1 MTERRTFSNVTKRY
15 LSRFDEILDEMI
27 QGMTDAPLTDSI
39 SHNFIVQMIPH
50 HRAAI
55 EMSRNL
61 LQYTTFVPLQNI
73 ACRIIEEQTRSI
85 AQMEAAL
92 DQCSELENTEQ
103 ERSLYRR
110 RTEQIMQGM
119 FARMKNACSV
129 NDINI
134 SFMREMIPHHQ
145 GAIQMSENA
154 LRFPICP
161 QLDPILQAI
170 IVSQRKGV
178 REMEQLLRCG
188 PEMLSPS
195 DR

>member
-1 MTERRTFSNVTKRY
+1 
-15 LSRFDEILDEMI
+15 
-27 QGMTDAPLTDSI
+27 
-39 SHNFIVQMIPH
+39 
-50 HRAAI
+50 
-55 EMSRNL
+55 
-61 LQYTTFVPLQNI
+61 
-73 ACRIIEEQTRSI
+73 
-85 AQMEAAL
+85 MEAAL

-188 PEMLSPS
+188 P
-195 DR
+195 RC